1 MVSCE
6 TGRIVYVSDS
16 LTPVLNQSQSEW
28 LGSSLYDQL
37 HPDDTEKLREQLSTA
52 ENNSTGTK
60 HIQTLNIQSSWFHIT
75 IDLKNWESFVNIKML
90 AHDHFTIQS
99 VFAFKGRMLDL
110 KTGTVKKESQQ
121 SSARMSMGARRS
133 FICRMRCD
141 SNYSFSSSSSLIMI
155 YMPRCITCPCG
166 GLCVLAGLA
175 LVRWN
180 HCPWTDWTSLGIE
193 TGEQTIFLLHL
204 FFKNSVGITVQR
216 IRMPGVAQ

>member
-1 MVSCE
+1 MLHYRPLLHMTELVFDAICLQELKHLILEAADGFLFVVSCE

-28 LGSSLYDQL
+28 LGASLYDQL

-60 HIQTLNIQSSWFHIT
+60 LIWTLNIWYRFQIAVTWNKLGFCVSI
-75 IDLKNWESFVNIKML
+75 NML
-90 AHDHFTIQS
+90 AHES

-133 FICRMRCD
+133 FICRMRWD
-141 SNYSFSSSSSLIMI
+141 YYSCPSRSSPMTA
-155 YMPRCITCPCG
+155 YMPKLICVVACVFLQVWLLSG
-166 GLCVLAGLA
+166 G
-175 LVRWN
+175 
-180 HCPWTDWTSLGIE
+180 
-193 TGEQTIFLLHL
+193 TIVNEPAEL
-204 FFKNSVGITVQR
+204 SEE
-216 IRMPGVAQ
+216 